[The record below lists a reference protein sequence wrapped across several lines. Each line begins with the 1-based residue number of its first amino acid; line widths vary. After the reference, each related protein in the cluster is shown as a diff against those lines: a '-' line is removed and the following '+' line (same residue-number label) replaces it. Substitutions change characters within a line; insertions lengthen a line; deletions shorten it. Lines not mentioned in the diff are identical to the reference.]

1 MLPFDRNAKES
12 NLRLT
17 HLPTRLLLAA
27 SMVALAACS
36 GRQIYQSATGWRQNE
51 CQKVL
56 ESGERARCLETA
68 NKDYDGYRREKGE
81 Q

>member
-1 MLPFDRNAKES
+1 
-12 NLRLT
+12 
-17 HLPTRLLLAA
+17 
-27 SMVALAACS
+27 MVALAACS